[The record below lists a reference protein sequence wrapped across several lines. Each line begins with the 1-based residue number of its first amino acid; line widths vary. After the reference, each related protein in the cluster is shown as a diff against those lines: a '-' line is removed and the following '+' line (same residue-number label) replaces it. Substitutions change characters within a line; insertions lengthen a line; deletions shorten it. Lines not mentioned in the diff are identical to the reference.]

1 LRKETATMRS
11 IIRVCN
17 GMNWPKDDVLRKAK
31 ILLQI
36 YRDVVWAV
44 SEEARELQANACYSF
59 GQELNAALTYL
70 NDFAPLEK
78 RQDFEAKVTCLFE
91 TKWMIDLVDSAM
103 IKVYNYHT
111 NGKLYHE
118 IIAKS
123 YLTAFK
129 YTENELLDALLMDR
143 STFYDKKK
151 EAVMLFGIALW
162 GYAIPEMRGFTMPQ
176 ALMESN
182 SPDFF
187 PTKAPTN

>member
-1 LRKETATMRS
+1 MRKETTTMRS
-11 IIRVCN
+11 ISRVCN
-17 GMNWPKDDVLRKAK
+17 GMKWPKDDILRKAK

-44 SEEARELQANACYSF
+44 SEEARDLQASACCSF
-59 GQELNAALTYL
+59 GQELSLALTYL
-70 NDFAPLEK
+70 NEFAPLEQ
-78 RQDFEAKVTCLFE
+78 RQEFEAKVTCLFE
-91 TKWMIDLVDSAM
+91 TKWMIDLVDNAM
-103 IKVYNYHT
+103 VKVYNYHT

-129 YTENELLDALLMDR
+129 YTEIELLETFCMDR

-151 EAVMLFGIALW
+151 EAVMLFGIAMW
-162 GYAIPEMRGFTMPQ
+162 GYAIPEMHGLAVSQATME
-176 ALMESN
+176 AN

-187 PTKAPTN
+187 PTKSPTF